1 MLVLMVCTHVTLDII
16 YLDLTGHLVHLVE
29 DGMDKME
36 NAIEV
41 INQILVF
48 PFSSSSQHF

>member
-1 MLVLMVCTHVTLDII
+1 MEGTLLVLWVSTHANLDTI
-16 YLDLTGHLVHLVE
+16 YLDTPGHLVHLVE

-41 INQILVF
+41 IKQN
-48 PFSSSSQHF
+48 